1 MKSLFAVLLAAVMVF
16 SFAACSSDKDDT
28 NTTTSTSTST
38 ESESTEE
45 EPVEEVA
52 SDENTETESTDE
64 TTTGEASSDEETS
77 SEEAEGDTTDDTST
91 AEEQVITG
99 TITESAEGTVTIET
113 EDGTALT
120 FSIPDDADQTEV
132 NGMTVGDTLE
142 ITYTGSIEGEDTW
155 YRPLQKPL
163 TQSNSQYRFHILSI
177 SLCRQ
182 RGTVLQCLFV
192 CIKSS

>member
-16 SFAACSSDKDDT
+16 SFAACSSDYNKYDT

-38 ESESTEE
+38 ESE
-45 EPVEEVA
+45 
-52 SDENTETESTDE
+52 
-64 TTTGEASSDEETS
+64 TT
-77 SEEAEGDTTDDTST
+77 EEAESGTADDTST

-142 ITYTGSIEGEDTW
+142 ITYTGSIEGEDT
-155 YRPLQKPL
+155 
-163 TQSNSQYRFHILSI
+163 SSA
-177 SLCRQ
+177 
-182 RGTVLQCLFV
+182 TVVKLVQTTAETANAE
-192 CIKSS
+192 

>member
-16 SFAACSSDKDDT
+16 SFAACFSDDNKDDT

-52 SDENTETESTDE
+52 SDENTETEATDE

-77 SEEAEGDTTDDTST
+77 SEEAESDTTDDTST

-142 ITYTGSIEGEDTW
+142 ITYTGSIEGEDT
-155 YRPLQKPL
+155 
-163 TQSNSQYRFHILSI
+163 SSA
-177 SLCRQ
+177 
-182 RGTVLQCLFV
+182 TVVKLVQTTAETANAE
-192 CIKSS
+192 